1 MTVPPH
7 PLHPLIARLGGRIDL
22 SDTDRAALSALP
34 FQVRAVGVGAYVVQ
48 EGERASACQILLS
61 GYTHRHRFS
70 AEGVR
75 HIVGIHGEGDILNL
89 PVLPP
94 QAAEDAVQAI
104 TPTQVAAVPIESI
117 LGISRTHPRVAQ
129 ALWAEVD
136 AQMSIVRAWISN
148 MGRRDARGRLAH
160 LFCEL
165 ALRHGPIDEVEEWVI
180 SPSLTQTVLADATGV
195 TTVHVNRTLRALEAE
210 GYIRRDRRRIMIADR
225 QRLAQLA
232 DFNRLRWATAPDAS
246 APSAG

>member
-1 MTVPPH
+1 MTAPSH
-7 PLHPLIARLGGRIDL
+7 PLQPLTTRLGGRIDL
-22 SDTDRAALSALP
+22 SEADRAALATLP
-34 FQVRAVGVGAYVVQ
+34 HQIRLVGAGDYVVQ
-48 EGERASACQILLS
+48 EGERASSCQIQLS

-70 AEGVR
+70 TEGVR

-104 TPTQVAAVPIESI
+104 TPTQVAAVPVESVLDI
-117 LGISRTHPRVAQ
+117 ARSHPRIAQ

-136 AQMSIVRAWISN
+136 AQMSVVRAWISN

-165 ALRHGPIDEVEEWVI
+165 ALRHGPIDEVAEWVI
-180 SPSLTQTVLADATGV
+180 SPSLTQTVLADATGM
-195 TTVHVNRTLRALEAE
+195 TTVHVNRTLRALEEE
-210 GYIRRDRRRIMIADR
+210 GYIRRDRRRIMIPDR
-225 QRLAQLA
+225 QRLARLA
-232 DFNRLRWATAPDAS
+232 DFNRLRWAAGADAGVAS
-246 APSAG
+246 AT

>member
-1 MTVPPH
+1 MTASLH
-7 PLHPLIARLGGRIDL
+7 PLHPLIDRLGGRTDL
-22 SDTDRAALSALP
+22 SDADRAALSALP
-34 FQVRAVGVGAYVVQ
+34 HQLRSVGPGAYVIQ
-48 EGERASACQILLS
+48 ESERATTCQILLS
-61 GYTHRHRFS
+61 GHAHRHRFS
-70 AEGVR
+70 AEGLR
-75 HIVGIHGEGDILNL
+75 HIVGFHGTGDILNL

-104 TPTQVAAVPIESI
+104 TPTQVAAVPIESV
-117 LGISRTHPRVAQ
+117 LDVARANPRIAQ

-165 ALRHGPIDEVEEWVI
+165 ALRHGGIDGTEEWAI
-180 SPSLTQTVLADATGV
+180 SPPLTQTVLADATGM

-210 GYIRRDRRRIMIADR
+210 GYIRRDRRRIMIPDR

-232 DFNRLRWATAPDAS
+232 DFNRPRWATGPDLRVSDS
-246 APSAG
+246 A